1 MLEED
6 SNPHLEVG
14 DSSRMIARL
23 RGLLAHKGIDRVIV
37 DCGGVGYDVQ
47 VSIQTHNA
55 LPEEGEE
62 ATLHIQT
69 NIRED
74 TFDLL
79 GFATFEERDMFRL
92 LITISGIGPRMAL
105 NLLSHITPVDLV
117 DTIRRENIKGL
128 TAIPG
133 IGKRKA
139 ERMIVE
145 LRDKMI
151 DIDLGM
157 SASDRKQVEQ
167 AKAVVRDLHSALLNF
182 GYRAAEVDKVIA
194 MLEPEIEAGV
204 ELEQLVLLGLQ
215 KLSKL

>member
-1 MLEED
+1 
-6 SNPHLEVG
+6 
-14 DSSRMIARL
+14 MIARL
-23 RGLLAHKGIDRVIV
+23 RGMLAHKGIDRVIV
-37 DCGGVGYDVQ
+37 DCGGVGYDVM
-47 VSIQTHNA
+47 VSLQTFHA

-62 ATLHIQT
+62 AILHIQT
-69 NIRED
+69 HIRED
-74 TFDLL
+74 TFDLM
-79 GFATFEERDMFRL
+79 GFASIDERDMYRM

-105 NLLSHITPVDLV
+105 NLLSHISPANLV
-117 DTIRRENIKGL
+117 DTIRRENLKGL

-157 SASDRKQVEQ
+157 SATDKKQAEQ
-167 AKAVVRDLHSALLNF
+167 AKAIVRDLHSALLNF

-194 MLEPEIEAGV
+194 MLEPDIESGA
-204 ELEQLVLLGLQ
+204 ELEQLVLNGLQ